1 MIQKLINHSTVL
13 FLFLITA
20 TVLQAQTLKIS
31 NKTIIHDSKE
41 RNAVKVLI
49 APEAKSVKKSF
60 KDFMDDKY
68 DIDIEGIG
76 FLKNK
81 DVLYTEP
88 RVISPISTKVMRLY
102 TKVVEEGGQT
112 AMYVFG
118 QLGYNEQITPYEYYT
133 EFGAMKNLTVDFLNE
148 LLPDYYKDIVED
160 QRDAISDLE
169 KDRDDMRKKM
179 SKNKDKIAEL
189 QKENEELEQKLVQNK
204 TKLEEGVETLSEK
217 KATLK
222 KVNTKLEKADN
233 NY

>member
-1 MIQKLINHSTVL
+1 MLHKIINRSVVL
-13 FLFLITA
+13 FMFLLSIG
-20 TVLQAQTLKIS
+20 VLQAQVLNIS
-31 NKTIIHDSKE
+31 NKIIVHDSKE
-41 RNAVKVLI
+41 RNAIKVLI
-49 APEAKSVKKSF
+49 APESKSVKKSF
-60 KDFMDDKY
+60 KDFMDDTHN
-68 DIDIEGIG
+68 IDIEGIS

-88 RVISPISTKVMRLY
+88 TIINPISSEVMRLY
-102 TKVVEEGGQT
+102 AKVVEENGQT

-118 QLGYNEQITPYEYYT
+118 QLGSNEQITPYGHYT
-133 EFGAMKNLTVDFLNE
+133 EFGAMKNLTVDFLND

-169 KDRDDMRKKM
+169 EDRDDMRKKI

-189 QKENEELEQKLVQNK
+189 QKENEELEQQLVQNK

-222 KVNTKLEKADN
+222 KVNSKLEKVDN
-233 NY
+233 N